1 MNIKEQLE
9 AARVLY
15 YQALDLT
22 SSLNNAAYQTQ
33 YKSERHDR
41 LERLILKNK
50 VRIHLRFDRVLK
62 LHDAY
67 IAELGQKDASFK
79 DSSLS
84 DSTGLALSPAQPVE
98 AVGQGASYEC
108 SVCLDTG
115 YVWDNDEYTNVPCR
129 DCGAWFEI
137 GVPQ

>member
-15 YQALDLT
+15 CQALDLT
-22 SSLNNAAYQTQ
+22 SSLNYAAYQVK
-33 YKSERHDR
+33 YNSERHDR
-41 LERLILKNK
+41 LERIFNLILKNK
-50 VRIHLRFDRVLK
+50 VRIQLRFERVLK

-67 IAELGQKDASFK
+67 IAELRQKDASFK

-98 AVGQGASYEC
+98 AVGQGATIDPEFLALVGLSDAPQ
-108 SVCLDTG
+108 SVIDS
-115 YVWDNDEYTNVPCR
+115 VFNDDGDY
-129 DCGAWFEI
+129 
-137 GVPQ
+137 